1 MEKYGVGGEK
11 KQEEVHEEKKEEKKE
26 TVVKQ
31 TAEETTN
38 APEQSGTSINNEK
51 KQQGLIGWNV
61 YWYYFKKGK
70 AGIFILMTIFLSIS
84 VFSRIVGSWWLTQ
97 WTNNKY

>member
-1 MEKYGVGGEK
+1 VINPNPLTAIIGG
-11 KQEEVHEEKKEEKKE
+11 
-26 TVVKQ
+26 TL
-31 TAEETTN
+31 
-38 APEQSGTSINNEK
+38 INNEK

-70 AGIFILMTIFLSIS
+70 AGIFILMTIFLLIS

-97 WTNNKY
+97 WTINKYGFTPELCKSFSPLELIL